1 MSAVKSA
8 VVLTVNRCG
17 EFNIISSSP
26 RNQCGSENTTSYEYE
41 VAISAHA
48 DCLDKD
54 GFVIDSL
61 EIDAYFQ
68 KHYDERKIRAES
80 CEKMAT
86 KAVEFFNKLKNV
98 SLVRVKIRGT
108 DVSYIEAVWN
118 RQ

>member
-1 MSAVKSA
+1 MSAAKSA

-26 RNQCGSENTTSYEYE
+26 GNQCGSENTTSYKYE

-48 DCLDKD
+48 DNLDSD

-61 EIDAYFQ
+61 EIDDYFQ
-68 KHYDERKIRAES
+68 KYYDERKIRAES
-80 CEKMAT
+80 CEKIAT
-86 KAVEFFNKLKNV
+86 KAVEFFSKFKNV
-98 SLVRVKIRGT
+98 SFIRVKIKGR
-108 DVSYIEAVWN
+108 DVSHIDAVWN